1 MKKIAYVFIF
11 LLIFV
16 IAAYADTSQPAAT
29 YTISLS
35 AENKRLVRVEAE
47 IFPTGNT
54 LIVCPEGANHL
65 PDKWATFMRNVSAK
79 DENNQTVKIQYLG
92 QGAWEIAKPL
102 PKKLVLNYEVEIK
115 HDLTNWTFGSKE
127 AAYVRDD
134 CVFYTGAS
142 LFITMPELE
151 NIKIQFKMP
160 ADWKVTVAWQEISNE
175 KNAFRA
181 ANAEEL
187 LWIGILAGKHLE
199 RKTKVGQLEVI
210 TAVGQDLR
218 QSSEMF
224 DRAVKAIVPAY
235 VKIYS
240 GEPVFQGSPVKKFV
254 IVGNIDKN
262 YVGGG
267 AVFIRTI
274 SMMLKDVP
282 QKTKAASTAS
292 WSHIITHELGHLWNG
307 QSIREEN
314 QEFWFVEG
322 VTDYLAYLLEAQA
335 GLISKA
341 ELLKV
346 FAKKFDEYKPVAG
359 KVSLRKAGNNK
370 AKNYDLIYSGGFV
383 AALALDVEIRK
394 ATKNQKGLADLLR
407 FMYRDF
413 ALKDKKY
420 SVEDIK
426 RIAKQ
431 ISNEDLSNF
440 FVDYV
445 EGIKIIPFEKYT
457 DFLGLVL
464 STDQNKTILEKKAKA
479 NSFEKTTLLKVTGF
493 SY

>member
-1 MKKIAYVFIF
+1 MKKIACFFALLLTFVFS
-11 LLIFV
+11 
-16 IAAYADTSQPAAT
+16 AYANNLQNTAT
-29 YTISLS
+29 YTVFLS
-35 AENKRLVRVEAE
+35 AENKRLVKVEAE
-47 IFPTGNT
+47 IYPTGNT

-79 DENNQTVKIQYLG
+79 DENNQAVKIQYLG
-92 QGAWEIAKPL
+92 QGAWQIAEPL

-127 AAYVRDD
+127 AAYVSDD

-151 NIKIQFKMP
+151 NMKVQFKMP
-160 ADWKVTVAWQEISNE
+160 DDWKVTVAWQEIPNK

-199 RKTKVGQLEVI
+199 RKTKVGQLEVVM
-210 TAVGQDLR
+210 AVGQDLR
-218 QSSEMF
+218 QSAEMF
-224 DRAVKAIVPAY
+224 DHAVKAIVPAY
-235 VKIYS
+235 VKTY
-240 GEPVFQGSPVKKFV
+240 GGDPVFQGSSVKKFV
-254 IVGNIDKN
+254 IIGNIDKN

-267 AVFIRTI
+267 AVFVRTI

-282 QKTKAASTAS
+282 LKTNEASTFS
-292 WSHIITHELGHLWNG
+292 WNHIITHELGHLWNG

-322 VTDYLAYLLEAQA
+322 VTDYLAYLLEARA

-346 FAKKFDEYKPVAG
+346 FAKKFDEYKAVAG
-359 KVSLRKAGNNK
+359 KISLREDGNNK
-370 AKNYDLIYSGGFV
+370 SKNYDLIYNGGLV
-383 AALALDVEIRK
+383 TALAFDVEIRK
-394 ATKNQKGLADLLR
+394 ATKNQKGLIDLLQ
-407 FMYRDF
+407 FMYQDF

-420 SVEDIK
+420 TAQDVK
-426 RIAKQ
+426 KIANQ
-431 ISNEDLSNF
+431 VSNQDFSNF
-440 FVDYV
+440 FMDYV
-445 EGIKIIPFEKYT
+445 EGIKIIPFEKYA
-457 DFLGLVL
+457 DSLGLVL
-464 STDQNKTILEKKAKA
+464 STNQNKTILGKKAKA

>member
-1 MKKIAYVFIF
+1 MKKIACLFI
-11 LLIFV
+11 LSLV
-16 IAAYADTSQPAAT
+16 LVLSADADTTQPTAN
-29 YTISLS
+29 YTVFLS

-65 PDKWATFMRNVSAK
+65 PDKWATFMRNVSAE
-79 DENNQTVKIQYLG
+79 DENNRAVKIQYLG
-92 QGAWEIAKPL
+92 QGAWQIAEPL

-151 NIKIQFKMP
+151 NMKVQFKMP
-160 ADWKVTVAWQEISNE
+160 ADWKVTVAWQEISKE
-175 KNAFRA
+175 KNSFRA

-187 LWIGILAGKHLE
+187 LWIGMLAGKHLE
-199 RKTKVGQLEVI
+199 RKTKVGQLEVVM
-210 TAVGQDLR
+210 AVGQDLR
-218 QSSEMF
+218 QSVEQF

-235 VKIYS
+235 TKTYG

-254 IVGNIDKN
+254 IIANIDKN

-267 AVFIRTI
+267 AVFVQTI

-282 QKTKAASTAS
+282 QKTKAASTFS

-307 QSIREEN
+307 QSIREES
-314 QEFWFVEG
+314 QESWFNEG
-322 VTDYLAYLLEAQA
+322 VTDYLAYLLEARA
-335 GLISKA
+335 GLIGKA

-346 FAKKFDEYKPVAG
+346 FAQKIDEYQPVAG
-359 KVSLRKAGNNK
+359 KISLREAGNNK
-370 AKNYDLIYSGGFV
+370 SKNYDLIYSGGFV

-394 ATKNQKGLADLLR
+394 ATKNQKGLADLLQ

-420 SVEDIK
+420 TVENIK
-426 RIAKQ
+426 KIVKQ
-431 ISNEDLSNF
+431 ISKQDFSNF
-440 FVDYV
+440 FADYV
-445 EGIKIIPFEKYT
+445 EGNKIIPFEKYADSLSLT
-457 DFLGLVL
+457 L
-464 STDQNKTILEKKAKA
+464 STNQNKTILEKKAKA
-479 NSFEKTTLLKVTGF
+479 IPFEKITLLKVTGF

>member
-1 MKKIAYVFIF
+1 MKKIACFFCI
-11 LLIFV
+11 LLILGFT
-16 IAAYADTSQPAAT
+16 AYAETLQPAAT
-29 YTISLS
+29 YTVSLS
-35 AENKRLVRVEAE
+35 SEDRRLVKVEAE

-79 DENNQTVKIQYLG
+79 DENNQPVKFQYLG
-92 QGAWEIAKPL
+92 GGVWQITEPL

-115 HDLTNWTFGSKE
+115 HDLTNWTFGYKE

-134 CVFYTGAS
+134 SVFLTGAS
-142 LFITMPELE
+142 LFITMLELE
-151 NIKIQFKMP
+151 NMKIQFKMP
-160 ADWKVTVAWQEISNE
+160 SDWKVTVAWQEISNE

-187 LWIGILAGKHLE
+187 LWIGMLAGKHLE

-210 TAVGQDLR
+210 MAVGQDLR

-235 VKIYS
+235 VKTYG
-240 GEPVFQGSPVKKFV
+240 GEPVFQGLPVKKFV
-254 IVGNIDKN
+254 IVANIDKT

-267 AVFIRTI
+267 AVFVRTI

-282 QKTKAASTAS
+282 QETKAASTSS

-322 VTDYLAYLLEAQA
+322 VTDYLAYLLEARV

-359 KVSLRKAGNNK
+359 KTALRKAGINK
-370 AKNYDLIYSGGFV
+370 AKHYDLIYSGGLV
-383 AALALDVEIRK
+383 AALALDIEIRK
-394 ATKNQKGLADLLR
+394 ATKNQKGLVDLLR

-420 SVEDIK
+420 TVAAVRK
-426 RIAKQ
+426 IAEQ
-431 ISNEDLSNF
+431 ISNQDFSDF
-440 FVDYV
+440 FADYV
-445 EGIKIIPFEKYT
+445 EGVKILPLEKYA
-457 DFLGLVL
+457 DSLGLAL
-464 STDQNKTILEKKAKA
+464 STNQNKTILEKKAKI

>member
-1 MKKIAYVFIF
+1 MKKIAC
-11 LLIFV
+11 IFV
-16 IAAYADTSQPAAT
+16 LLLTFVFSAYANNLQNTAS
-29 YTISLS
+29 YTIFLS
-35 AENKRLVRVEAE
+35 AENKRLVKIEAE

-65 PDKWATFMRNVSAK
+65 PEKWATFMRNVSAK
-79 DENNQTVKIQYLG
+79 DENNQAVKIQYSG
-92 QGAWEIAKPL
+92 QGAWQIAEPL
-102 PKKLVLNYEVEIK
+102 PKKLILSYEVEIK

-151 NIKIQFKMP
+151 NMKVQFKMP
-160 ADWKVTVAWQEISNE
+160 DDWKVTVAWQEIAGE
-175 KNAFRA
+175 KNTFRA

-187 LWIGILAGKHLE
+187 LWIGMLAGKHLE
-199 RKTKVGQLEVI
+199 RKTKVGQLEVVMAI
-210 TAVGQDLR
+210 GQDLR
-218 QSSEMF
+218 QSFAMF
-224 DRAVKAIVPAY
+224 DHAVKAIVPAY
-235 VKIYS
+235 IKTYG
-240 GEPVFQGSPVKKFV
+240 GEPVLQGSPIKKFV
-254 IVGNIDKN
+254 IIANIDKD

-267 AVFIRTI
+267 AVFVRTI

-282 QKTKAASTAS
+282 LKTNEASTFS

-314 QEFWFVEG
+314 QESWFNEG
-322 VTDYLAYLLEAQA
+322 VTDYLAYLLEARV

-346 FAKKFDEYKPVAG
+346 FAGKFDEYKPVAG
-359 KVSLRKAGNNK
+359 KISLRKAGNNK
-370 AKNYDLIYSGGFV
+370 AKNYDLIYSGGLI

-394 ATKNQKGLADLLR
+394 ATKNQKGLADLLQ

-420 SVEDIK
+420 TVEHIK
-426 RIAKQ
+426 KIAKQ
-431 ISNEDLSNF
+431 ISNQDFSNF
-440 FVDYV
+440 FAGYV
-445 EGIKIIPFEKYT
+445 EGTEIILFEKYA
-457 DFLGLVL
+457 DSLGLKL
-464 STDQNKTILEKKAKA
+464 AANGNKTVLTKKARA
-479 NSFEKTTLLKVTGF
+479 TSFERNTLLKITGF